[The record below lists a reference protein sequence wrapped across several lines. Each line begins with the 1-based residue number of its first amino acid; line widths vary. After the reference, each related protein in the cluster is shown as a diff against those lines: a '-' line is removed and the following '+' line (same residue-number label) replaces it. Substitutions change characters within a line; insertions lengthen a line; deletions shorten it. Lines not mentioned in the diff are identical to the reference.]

1 MQNTEIRFTSSEDYT
16 LAYIDYVDLK
26 KNKDSYEGPTIPMT
40 LLMSGDGSY
49 QTPFLVNSQDPL
61 VKSVNYFCED
71 VKVKIKYLNVLD
83 LGHVHSK
90 PKQHATAYS
99 VA

>member
-49 QTPFLVNSQDPL
+49 QTPFLVN
-61 VKSVNYFCED
+61 
-71 VKVKIKYLNVLD
+71 
-83 LGHVHSK
+83 
-90 PKQHATAYS
+90 
-99 VA
+99 